1 MMKDY
6 YLKTFLF
13 DPIILALIVCIAW
26 QSNVIANNHDQLL
39 TEANGYLVTLKSAES
54 ARDIF
59 DLANGIGPLIDQV
72 RAAALSS
79 AQLEDFRFVL
89 DEMKAVVEKRV
100 YDIEM
105 KADDSEAELERLF
118 RSQDWDDISF
128 ALAAFPYWRAWIDLE
143 IARQVVDDRDIDNL
157 KGTALLPA
165 QNGFRAASMQLF
177 RPGLVYGGWLGRG
190 YVEIERGRYVHAHAI
205 FKNLER
211 ALAEEEES
219 PILETVK
226 FELRI
231 LDALTGN
238 VEKDQ
243 RSDVF
248 DDDEAKIQRA
258 EAFGLLQASRKTGGR
273 PIEAAERLRTLIAAG
288 RVDQALI
295 DDMMIYSQE
304 LSGVDVG
311 VYTDLAGAEF
321 ALNYDHYYNA
331 MQKYEAFFAHVIVPP
346 SVDLTRYRYRWALA
360 SYNAKIYQPA
370 VDLLE
375 KLVRIQDLEPELDK
389 AITKLLYAVYT
400 AREKGGGDK
409 ANMKQLRKAAQRF
422 IRKSPEDKDADAA
435 RLMVAQTAANASV
448 ALQSLKAIK
457 SSKQFKGDV
466 ERTAFY
472 LIAKEFSAKV
482 TRSKIKEA
490 SALAAQG
497 ITAFRSLPKSDKTNA
512 YNFAVLVEMRALI
525 DPKPEKVLA
534 ALDAIEEKMAKEAA
548 ELEISIEQHVTL
560 DIRRALI
567 WSRLQLYNRLNNF
580 EQIRKFVEGLV
591 NKGIPSWQIEF
602 LFPFIADRSNVAER
616 LILARLVHDSVKR
629 QPEMDR
635 RFRVVIIEG
644 MLDGGDPDGAYLMAK
659 KFTKE
664 HVTSGDGWRLFAKA
678 AHGLGKPFESD
689 RAWKAITD
697 KAIPTMPVWW
707 EGMISRSSLRR
718 DSNRP
723 NEACQLLTETKRSL
737 KYLPKKFKLDYENL
751 SDSLTCENQSV
762 LTLPEDNATSQSF
775 EKNSGELVE

>member
-1 MMKDY
+1 MKDY
-6 YLKTFLF
+6 MLKNRLF
-13 DPIILALIVCIAW
+13 TLIMFTLIV
-26 QSNVIANNHDQLL
+26 SMLYFPYVMANSHDALVEEANAHLL
-39 TEANGYLVTLKSAES
+39 TLKNADS

-59 DLANGIGPLIDQV
+59 DLANSIGPLIDRV
-72 RAAALSS
+72 RAANITALE
-79 AQLEDFRFVL
+79 LEDFRTLL
-89 DEMKAVVEKRV
+89 DDMHALVEKRV
-100 YDIEM
+100 FDIEM
-105 KADDSEAELERLF
+105 KAEDSEAELERLF

-143 IARQVVDDRDIDNL
+143 IARQVVDEGDIDNL
-157 KGTALLPA
+157 KSTALLPA

-190 YVEIERGRYVHAHAI
+190 YVEIERGRYEHAHAI

-211 ALAEEEES
+211 ALAAEEES

-243 RSDVF
+243 RSNVF

-258 EAFGLLQASRKTGGR
+258 EAFGLLQASRKSGGR
-273 PIEAAERLRTLIAAG
+273 PIEAAERLRTLIGSG

-295 DDMMIYSQE
+295 DDMMVYSQE
-304 LSGVDVG
+304 ISGVDVG

-331 MQKYEAFFAHVIVPP
+331 MQKYEAFFNHIIVPP
-346 SVDLTRYRYRWALA
+346 NVDLTRYRYRWALA
-360 SYNAKIYQPA
+360 CYNAKIYQPA

-375 KLVRIQDLEPELDK
+375 KLVRIKGLDPELDK
-389 AITKLLYAVYT
+389 AITKLLYAVYA

-409 ANMKQLRKAAQRF
+409 ANMKELRKAAQRF
-422 IRKSPEDKDADAA
+422 IRKSPEDKDTDAA

-448 ALQSLKAIK
+448 ALESLKGIK
-457 SSKQFKGDV
+457 SSGQFTGDV

-490 SALAAQG
+490 SDLAVQG
-497 ITAFRSLPKSDKTNA
+497 ISAFQSLPKSDKTNP
-512 YNFAVLVEMRALI
+512 YNFAVLLEMRALI
-525 DPKPEKVLA
+525 DPKPEKVLQ
-534 ALDAIEEKMAKEAA
+534 ALDSIELKMAKEAA
-548 ELEISIEQHVTL
+548 KLKISIEQHVTL

-567 WSRLQLYNRLNNF
+567 WSRLQLYNRLDNF
-580 EQIRKFVEGLV
+580 EQIRSFVEGLA

-602 LFPFIADRSNVAER
+602 LFPFIADRSSVSER
-616 LILARLVHDSVKR
+616 LVLARLVHASVAS

-644 MLDGGDPDGAYLMAK
+644 MLDSGETNEAYLMAK
-659 KFTKE
+659 EFTKE

-678 AHGLGKPFESD
+678 AQALGKPFESD

-707 EGMISRSSLRR
+707 EGMISRAGLRL

-723 NEACQLLTETKRSL
+723 DEACQLFVEAKRSI
-737 KYLPKKFKLDYENL
+737 KYLPNKFKSNYKAL
-751 SDSLTCENQSV
+751 SDSLTCE
-762 LTLPEDNATSQSF
+762 TLPVADSAEP
-775 EKNSGELVE
+775 ELSEISTGQAVE

>member
-1 MMKDY
+1 MIKNY
-6 YLKTFLF
+6 FYKSFLGS
-13 DPIILALIVCIAW
+13 PIILVLIACIACHL
-26 QSNVIANNHDQLL
+26 NAHAKNYDQLL
-39 TEANGYLVTLKSAES
+39 TEGKGYLVTLKKAES
-54 ARDIF
+54 AKDIF
-59 DLANGIGPLIDQV
+59 DLANGIGPLIDRV
-72 RAAALSS
+72 RAAELSS
-79 AQLEDFRFVL
+79 TELEGFRSLL
-89 DEMKAVVEKRV
+89 DEMKAIVEKRV
-100 YDIEM
+100 FDIEM
-105 KADDSEAELERLF
+105 QADDSEAELERLF

-190 YVEIERGRYVHAHAI
+190 YVEIERGRYEHAHAI

-211 ALAEEEES
+211 ALAAEEDS

-238 VEKDQ
+238 VAEDQ

-258 EAFGLLQASRKTGGR
+258 EAFGLLQSSRKSGGR
-273 PIEAAERLRTLIAAG
+273 PIEAAERLRALIDSG

-295 DDMMIYSQE
+295 DDMMVYSQE
-304 LSGVDVG
+304 LSGANVG

-346 SVDLTRYRYRWALA
+346 NVNLARYRYRWALA
-360 SYNAKIYQPA
+360 AYNAKIYQPA

-375 KLVRIQDLEPELDK
+375 KLVRIQNLEPELDK
-389 AITKLLYAVYT
+389 AVAKLLYAVYA
-400 AREKGGGDK
+400 AREKGGADK
-409 ANMKQLRKAAQRF
+409 ANKKQLRKAAQRF
-422 IRKSPEDKDADAA
+422 IRKSPEDKDTDAA

-448 ALQSLKAIK
+448 ALQSLKSIK
-457 SSKQFKGDV
+457 SSQKFKGEV

-490 SALAAQG
+490 STLAVQG
-497 ITAFRSLPKSDKTNA
+497 VSAFRSLPKSDKTNA
-512 YNFAVLVEMRALI
+512 YNFAVLMEMRALI
-525 DPKPEKVLA
+525 DPKPENVLK
-534 ALDAIEEKMAKEAA
+534 ALDAIELKMATEAA
-548 ELEISIEQHVTL
+548 ELEISIEAHVTL

-567 WSRLQLYNRLNNF
+567 WSRLQLYNRLNDF
-580 EQIRKFVEGLV
+580 AQIRKFVEGLAV
-591 NKGIPSWQIEF
+591 KGIPSWQIEF
-602 LFPFIADRSNVAER
+602 LFPFIADRANVTER

-629 QPEMDR
+629 QPSMDR

-644 MLDGGDPDGAYLMAK
+644 MLESGDSDEAYRRAK
-659 KFTKE
+659 EFTKD

-678 AHGLGKPFESD
+678 AGVLGKPFESD

-697 KAIPTMPVWW
+697 KAIPTMPIWW

-723 NEACQLLTETKRSL
+723 DEACQLLTETKRSL
-737 KYLPKKFKLDYENL
+737 KYLPKKFKLDYDTL
-751 SDSLTCENQSV
+751 SDSIECE
-762 LTLPEDNATSQSF
+762 SQAAEEEPAPQLLEESSQ
-775 EKNSGELVE
+775 EPSE